1 MKIILREDIKSLG
14 YKDDVVSVKNGY
26 ANNFLIPRGMASMA
40 TVSKLKDLAED
51 IKQASFKLDKIRN
64 QANQLAET
72 LKDFSITVG
81 AKVGSNDKIFG
92 SVTPLLISQAL
103 KAKGHEIDRRK
114 IVLDSDIKSTGS
126 YSATI
131 NLFKGISV
139 KIGVEVIAE

>member
-1 MKIILREDIKSLG
+1 M
-14 YKDDVVSVKNGY
+14 
-26 ANNFLIPRGMASMA
+26 
-40 TVSKLKDLAED
+40 
-51 IKQASFKLDKIRN
+51 
-64 QANQLAET
+64 
-72 LKDFSITVG
+72 G

-126 YSATI
+126 YSATV